1 MLVLI
6 NLETA
11 AARRAAMARQLD
23 KLGLAFERV
32 GVDLRHADA
41 AGVRHEIAAGAPG
54 LRFHTQALSNAEIG
68 CWLSHLRAWERL
80 RRSGK
85 PACAVIEDDL
95 RLAPEFGHALD
106 VLSAQD
112 RFDLV
117 YLGTSSRNVSQ
128 RRFVQC
134 GSLRVHEPVGV
145 ILNTWGYVVTR
156 AYVERFFAEGL
167 QHAGTDGDKPLC
179 RIRLPIDHFLGGRGG
194 PLRPRIGVLQPAV
207 VEEDPVLGA
216 ASQIG
221 PYTRRLDRLHLLQ
234 RMRRRVLTSSVG
246 QLYYSTVYRYL

>member
-41 AGVRHEIAAGAPG
+41 DGVRRAIAACAPG
-54 LRFHTQALSNAEIG
+54 FQFCAKALSNAEIG
-68 CWLSHLRAWERL
+68 CWLSHLRAWDRL
-80 RRSGK
+80 RRSGH

-95 RLAPEFGHALD
+95 RLAPQFGHALH

-128 RRFVQC
+128 RRFAQC
-134 GSLRVHEPVGV
+134 SGLRIHEPVGV

-156 AYVERFFAEGL
+156 AYVERFFAEGPDS
-167 QHAGTDGDKPLC
+167 GTDGGKPLR

-194 PLRPRIGVLQPAV
+194 RLRPRIGVLQPAV

-216 ASQIG
+216 VSQIG

-246 QLYYSTVYRYL
+246 ELYYSTVYRYL